1 MTGCAQNS
9 PESPVRNDVKCSPY
23 SRSLEEGLK
32 AADVLFSK
40 MSGDAT
46 RSVSRQVKSA
56 LSVETPRSRTYYYH
70 CVWGWGGKNNGSF
83 IFSSGIS
90 VNSYIFGD
98 MGYVANLNKNM

>member
-1 MTGCAQNS
+1 MDCEPEITSYDIYDVDGVLIASFGDEDGFIQN
-9 PESPVRNDVKCSPY
+9 
-23 SRSLEEGLK
+23 
-32 AADVLFSK
+32 
-40 MSGDAT
+40 
-46 RSVSRQVKSA
+46 
-56 LSVETPRSRTYYYH
+56 YYH